1 MSRRNGGIVGPVNT
15 PVGGIVTG
23 LAGGVWRM
31 NDVLTFVSN
40 SQWPKVPES
49 IDNSCRFND
58 NDSPNLSRT
67 PSSASSRTTWTW
79 SAWIKRSNITGGQ
92 MALLIIVV
100 SLSLLGLL
108 NRSWKKNFKK
118 EVKLSN

>member
-1 MSRRNGGIVGPVNT
+1 MI
-15 PVGGIVTG
+15 I
-23 LAGGVWRM
+23 
-31 NDVLTFVSN
+31 DISN
-40 SQWPKVPES
+40 SETLKMCAVCISETS
-49 IDNSCRFND
+49 
-58 NDSPNLSRT
+58 
-67 PSSASSRTTWTW
+67 
-79 SAWIKRSNITGGQ
+79 GGQ